1 MQLISSRTIP
11 APDDALLS
19 ASQTR
24 EALFRDDRGNF
35 ILYLAD
41 GEPAS
46 AREERIIR
54 LRLREAL
61 IWLNEPDNEG
71 SWWG

>member
-11 APDDALLS
+11 VPERETISAPCA
-19 ASQTR
+19 R
-24 EALFRDDRGNF
+24 EALFRDDRGEF

-41 GEPAS
+41 GGPAC
-46 AREERIIR
+46 AGKERVIR

-61 IWLNEPDNEG
+61 IWLNEPENRD

>member
-11 APDDALLS
+11 VIDGVPLTTES
-19 ASQTR
+19 R

-35 ILYLAD
+35 ILYLAGGD
-41 GEPAS
+41 PAS

-61 IWLNEPDNEG
+61 IWLNEDRE
-71 SWWG
+71 SWWE

>member
-11 APDDALLS
+11 AIDGLPLTTES
-19 ASQTR
+19 R

-41 GEPAS
+41 GDPAS
-46 AREERIIR
+46 AQGERIIR

-61 IWLNEPDNEG
+61 IWLNEDRE
-71 SWWG
+71 SWWE

>member
-11 APDDALLS
+11 AIDGVPLTAES
-19 ASQTR
+19 R

-41 GEPAS
+41 GDPAS
-46 AREERIIR
+46 AREERIVR

-61 IWLNEPDNEG
+61 IWLNEDRE
-71 SWWG
+71 SWWE